1 MHAEKKTGDA
11 GLAKSTPLPSPLP
24 IFFPPSMRHPLALT
38 LLCSALLLAACE
50 TSSLTEEEKAPV
62 PEIET
67 PYLGGT
73 KEIDRTQSR
82 ISFVGKSNIINHEG
96 KFSEYTATITL
107 DSTNPADLTKAKI
120 EAEIDIA
127 SVSTD
132 ALGLNGHLL
141 KEEFFSVEK
150 FPKATFVSTSIVSKG
165 GNLYTVNGDL
175 TMKGTTKTIAFDA
188 EITDAALTASY
199 DLPRKDFGI
208 GNDSYGNKLLE
219 ELVPVSI
226 KLVFVQ

>member
-1 MHAEKKTGDA
+1 MRKFAA
-11 GLAKSTPLPSPLP
+11 PLLTLSL
-24 IFFPPSMRHPLALT
+24 LAL
-38 LLCSALLLAACE
+38 SACQ
-50 TSSLTEEEKAPV
+50 TSSLTKEEKAPV
-62 PEIET
+62 PETTT
-67 PYLGGT
+67 PYSGDI
-73 KEIDRTQSR
+73 KKIDSSR
-82 ISFVGKSNIINHEG
+82 SVISFIGKSNIINHEG
-96 KFSEYTATITL
+96 KFNKFDVVITRDISDL
-107 DSTNPADLTKAKI
+107 ADFAKMKI

-132 ALGLNGHLL
+132 APGLNGHLL

-150 FPKATFVSTSIVSKG
+150 FPKATFVSTSMVSKG

-199 DLPRKDFGI
+199 NLPRKDFGI

-226 KLVFVQ
+226 KLVFQE